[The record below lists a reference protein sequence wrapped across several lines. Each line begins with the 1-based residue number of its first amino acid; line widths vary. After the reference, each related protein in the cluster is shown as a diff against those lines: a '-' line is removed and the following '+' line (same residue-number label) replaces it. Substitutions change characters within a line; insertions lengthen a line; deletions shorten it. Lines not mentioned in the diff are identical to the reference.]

1 MKFYSLLTAILLSAF
16 SGFGQ
21 CVVINEVMVNAA
33 GACDGSCT
41 PNTGEWI
48 ELYNNCAFA
57 QNIGCYILSD
67 GDFAITLPAGTTIPA
82 NGFLVIGSSN
92 SGIPVDVNI
101 GTCGCTTGPN
111 SQVGIFTNSA
121 EQLLFFDNVGTIID
135 GIVWGGGQWNQQ
147 TSITTNALGV
157 CPTLTVPILPVFPQI
172 QSVPAQGSNDGLT
185 VFRSCDGVNPW
196 VSGTLPPSPGASN
209 NSDVPVVAAFSLSD
223 NSVCVGDCVQVT
235 NTSVGNP
242 GFWTWLVNGTADP
255 LLDSI
260 APSICFT
267 APGVYSYSLIASN
280 GCTADT
286 LMDGATVTVIPLSTL
301 NVTPNTDAVICDN
314 TPTLFSTTSIC
325 STYQWQLNG
334 ADILGANTNSF
345 SANADGVYGLT
356 CPNDICVAPSAPVQ
370 LDFQN
375 FQMNLSP
382 SSTTLCIGETQT
394 LTLTEVSDGPS
405 VTNDWTLNG
414 TPLSNSNGT
423 SFLGVDMGTYQVVST
438 NADGCTFTTTAE
450 LISANNNPV
459 ITIQNLT
466 QSGCWD
472 GPTTLSI
479 DASYTNISWDNGSNA
494 SSIDLLSNATVNV
507 SALDVNGCAATG
519 TFALNLPECA
529 ALVIPNIFSPTNDS
543 LNETFHL
550 VFSADGSTTAVAN
563 YSMQIFNRWGT
574 LVFETTDPNNNW
586 NGTINGNDAATG
598 VYFYIVEA
606 KYANGESIL
615 LPEQRSG
622 WFHLVR

>member
-1 MKFYSLLTAILLSAF
+1 MS
-16 SGFGQ
+16 
-21 CVVINEVMVNAA
+21 
-33 GACDGSCT
+33 
-41 PNTGEWI
+41 
-48 ELYNNCAFA
+48 
-57 QNIGCYILSD
+57 
-67 GDFAITLPAGTTIPA
+67 
-82 NGFLVIGSSN
+82 
-92 SGIPVDVNI
+92 
-101 GTCGCTTGPN
+101 
-111 SQVGIFTNSA
+111 
-121 EQLLFFDNVGTIID
+121 
-135 GIVWGGGQWNQQ
+135 
-147 TSITTNALGV
+147 
-157 CPTLTVPILPVFPQI
+157 
-172 QSVPAQGSNDGLT
+172 
-185 VFRSCDGVNPW
+185 
-196 VSGTLPPSPGASN
+196 
-209 NSDVPVVAAFSLSD
+209 
-223 NSVCVGDCVQVT
+223 
-235 NTSVGNP
+235 
-242 GFWTWLVNGTADP
+242 
-255 LLDSI
+255 
-260 APSICFT
+260 
-267 APGVYSYSLIASN
+267 
-280 GCTADT
+280 
-286 LMDGATVTVIPLSTL
+286 
-301 NVTPNTDAVICDN
+301 
-314 TPTLFSTTSIC
+314 
-325 STYQWQLNG
+325 
-334 ADILGANTNSF
+334 
-345 SANADGVYGLT
+345 
-356 CPNDICVAPSAPVQ
+356 
-370 LDFQN
+370 
-375 FQMNLSP
+375 LSP

-414 TPLSNSNGT
+414 ASLSNNNGT

-438 NADGCTFTTTAE
+438 NAGGCTFTTTAE

-519 TFALNLPECA
+519 TFALDLPECA
-529 ALVIPNIFSPTNDS
+529 ALVIPNIFSPTNDNF
-543 LNETFHL
+543 NETFHL

-563 YSMQIFNRWGT
+563 YSVQIFNRWGT

>member
-1 MKFYSLLTAILLSAF
+1 MKLYSLLTAILLSAF

-57 QNIGCYILSD
+57 QNIECYILSD
-67 GDFAITLPAGTTIPA
+67 GDFSITFPAGTSIPGH
-82 NGFLVIGSSN
+82 GFLVIGSSN
-92 SGIPVDVNI
+92 SGIPVDVNL

-111 SQVGIFTNSA
+111 SQVGILTNSA
-121 EQLLFFDNVGTIID
+121 EQLLFFDNAGTIID

-147 TSITTNALGV
+147 TSFTTNTIGA

-172 QSVPAQGSNDGLT
+172 QSVPAQVSNDGLT

-209 NSDVPVVAAFSLSD
+209 NSDVPVTASFSISQ
-223 NSVCVGDCVQVT
+223 NSVCEGDCVQIT
-235 NTSVGNP
+235 NTSAGNP
-242 GFWTWLVNGTADP
+242 GVWTWLVNGTADP

-286 LMDGATVTVIPLSTL
+286 LMDGATVNVIPLSTL
-301 NVTPNTDAVICDN
+301 NVTPNIDAVICDN

-334 ADILGANTNSF
+334 SDILGANANSF

-356 CPNDICVAPSAPVQ
+356 CPNDICVAPSATVQ
-370 LDFQN
+370 LDYQN
-375 FQMNLSP
+375 FQMSLSP
-382 SSTTLCIGETQT
+382 ASTVLCLGETQQ
-394 LTLTEVSDGPS
+394 LNLTEVSDGPA
-405 VTNDWTLNG
+405 VTNNWTLNG
-414 TPLSNSNGT
+414 NALASGVAT
-423 SFLGVDMGTYQVVST
+423 FLGVDMGTYQVVST
-438 NADGCTFTTTAE
+438 NAGGCTFTTTAE

-479 DASYTNISWDNGSNA
+479 DANYTNISWDNGSNA

-507 SALDVNGCAATG
+507 SASDVNGCAATG
-519 TFALNLPECA
+519 TFALDLPECA
-529 ALVIPNIFSPTNDS
+529 ALAIPNIFSPTNDS
-543 LNETFHL
+543 FNETFHL

-586 NGTINGNDAATG
+586 NGTMNGNDAATG

-622 WFHLVR
+622 WFQLVR